1 MRILYAVQATGNGHI
16 ARALEIGPALART
29 AEVDYMISGSQG
41 DLQLPKQAA
50 MSYHGASFVFGRSGG
65 IDLVATLRAAS
76 PWQLINDIRTIKLGG
91 YDLIVNDFE
100 PITAWA
106 ARRQGVPIVSISH
119 QAAVLSSVAP
129 KPRGYYP
136 IAKSIMQYYAPV
148 SQKIGLHFDTYDA
161 STLTP
166 IIRQEIRAASTSQA
180 DYVTVYLPAYH
191 LSSMKEVFNEIKDVR
206 WRIFVKGL
214 TATAHSGHMSFFPVG
229 HPVWLESLANAYAVI
244 LGSGFESP
252 SEALFLGK
260 RLLTIPMHNQY
271 EQLCNA
277 AALAEMGVTTAR
289 HLSVELI
296 PEIRRWLQ
304 DGAIIQMDYPDHT
317 DEIVHRALAIADTIL
332 T

>member
-29 AEVDYMISGSQG
+29 AEVDYMISGSQD

-76 PWQLINDIRTIKLGG
+76 
-91 YDLIVNDFE
+91 
-100 PITAWA
+100 
-106 ARRQGVPIVSISH
+106 
-119 QAAVLSSVAP
+119 
-129 KPRGYYP
+129 
-136 IAKSIMQYYAPV
+136 
-148 SQKIGLHFDTYDA
+148 
-161 STLTP
+161 
-166 IIRQEIRAASTSQA
+166 TSQA

-191 LSSMKEVFNEIKDVR
+191 LSSMKEVFSEIKDVR

-214 TATAHSGHMSFFPVG
+214 TPTAHSGHMSFFAVG

-277 AALAEMGVTTAR
+277 AALAKMGVTTAR